1 MEEKEIIKGIKE
13 KIKEIKDLGKFNS
26 RDFKFKSWHVSTL
39 NLLRSLQPPKH
50 SKEIHEFKKLSFA
63 DTKYH
68 RDMKASTT
76 EDLNKFAED
85 LEKAKEILNR
95 ITSDKSA

>member
-13 KIKEIKDLGKFNS
+13 KIKEIKDLRKFNS

-39 NLLRSLQPPKH
+39 NLLRSLQPTH
-50 SKEIHEFKKLSFA
+50 SREINAFKKLSFA

-68 RDMKASTT
+68 RNMKASTI

-85 LEKAKEILNR
+85 LEKAEEILNR
-95 ITSDKSA
+95 ISSNE

>member
-13 KIKEIKDLGKFNS
+13 KIKEIKDLRKFNS
-26 RDFKFKSWHVSTL
+26 RDVKFKSWHISTL
-39 NLLRSLQPPKH
+39 NLLRNLQPAH
-50 SKEIHEFKKLSFA
+50 SREINAFKKLSFA

-68 RDMKASTT
+68 RDMKASAS

-95 ITSDKSA
+95 ISSNE

>member
-13 KIKEIKDLGKFNS
+13 KIKEIKDLRKFNS

-39 NLLRSLQPPKH
+39 NLLRGLQPTH
-50 SKEIHEFKKLSFA
+50 SREINAFKKLSFA

-68 RDMKASTT
+68 RDMNAFTT

-95 ITSDKSA
+95 ISSNK

>member
-13 KIKEIKDLGKFNS
+13 KIKEIKDLRKFNS
-26 RDFKFKSWHVSTL
+26 RDFKFKSWHVGTL
-39 NLLRSLQPPKH
+39 NLLRSLQPTH
-50 SKEIHEFKKLSFA
+50 SREINAFKKLSFA

-68 RDMKASTT
+68 RNMKESAT

-95 ITSDKSA
+95 ISSNE

>member
-13 KIKEIKDLGKFNS
+13 KIKEIKDLRKFNS

-39 NLLRSLQPPKH
+39 NLLRSLH
-50 SKEIHEFKKLSFA
+50 STHSREINAFKKLSFA

-95 ITSDKSA
+95 ISSNK

>member
-13 KIKEIKDLGKFNS
+13 KIKEIKDLRKFNS
-26 RDFKFKSWHVSTL
+26 RDFKFKNWHVSTL
-39 NLLRSLQPPKH
+39 NLLRSLQPTH
-50 SKEIHEFKKLSFA
+50 SRETNAFKKLSFA

-68 RDMKASTT
+68 RNMKASTT

-85 LEKAKEILNR
+85 LGKAEEILSR
-95 ITSDKSA
+95 ISSSK

>member
-1 MEEKEIIKGIKE
+1 MEEKEIIKDIKE
-13 KIKEIKDLGKFNS
+13 KIKEIKGLSKFNS

-39 NLLRSLQPPKH
+39 NLLRSLQPKH
-50 SKEIHEFKKLSFA
+50 PREINAFKKLSFA

-68 RDMKASTT
+68 RDTKASTA

-85 LEKAKEILNR
+85 LEKAEEIL
-95 ITSDKSA
+95 KSISSSQ

>member
-1 MEEKEIIKGIKE
+1 MEEKEIKKGIKE
-13 KIKEIKDLGKFNS
+13 KIKEIKDLRKANS

-39 NLLRSLQPPKH
+39 NLLRSLQPAH
-50 SKEIHEFKKLSFA
+50 SSEINTFKKLSFA

-68 RDMKASTT
+68 RNMKASTT

-85 LEKAKEILNR
+85 LEKAEEILKGISSNKL
-95 ITSDKSA
+95 D

>member
-13 KIKEIKDLGKFNS
+13 KIKEIKDLRKFNS

-39 NLLRSLQPPKH
+39 NLLRNLQPTH
-50 SKEIHEFKKLSFA
+50 SREFNAFKKLSFA

-68 RDMKASTT
+68 RDMKASAN
-76 EDLNKFAED
+76 EDLNKFAQD
-85 LEKAKEILNR
+85 LEKAKEILGS
-95 ITSDKSA
+95 ISSKE